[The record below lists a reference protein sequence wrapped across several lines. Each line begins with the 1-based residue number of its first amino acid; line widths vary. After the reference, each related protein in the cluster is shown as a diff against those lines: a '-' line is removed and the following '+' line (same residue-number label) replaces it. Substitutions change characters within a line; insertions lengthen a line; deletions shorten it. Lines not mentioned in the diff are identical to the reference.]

1 MYIDIESMKVDL
13 QAIKGAATVMTAIT
27 TSSDIVTSSKHDII
41 QRSNIIISNN
51 VNDGND
57 HDIHYRKDLDIYPL
71 VHDLKSV
78 NSIVKEIVIALS
90 KESNGKQYRINDSL
104 HIVKLLQMV
113 R

>member
-1 MYIDIESMKVDL
+1 MKVDL
-13 QAIKGAATVMTAIT
+13 QAIKGATTAMTAKP
-27 TSSDIVTSSKHDII
+27 SSSAIVTSSKHDSIKH
-41 QRSNIIISNN
+41 SNIIISDNG
-51 VNDGND
+51 NDGDD
-57 HDIHYRKDLDIYPL
+57 HDNNHYRKDLNIYPF

-90 KESNGKQYRINDSL
+90 KGSNGKQYRINDSL